1 MRKTSLAVLCAV
13 VIAALTLTA
22 YAAAAKSY
30 QFTGVVKTVDAGTFT
45 VQKSASETWEFRTH
59 ASTKGTP
66 KVGDKVTV
74 QDPDHRDEHR
84 LEGRRNGNDQA
95 VTFIDGQTCRSG
107 CQEEVGRTALLG
119 AQRGEWIDASRAA
132 GRNVPGQPRDRGECG
147 KPHERQRIE
156 SPDSEQE

>member
-22 YAAAAKSY
+22 HAAAAKSY

-45 VQKSASETWEFRTH
+45 VQKSASETWEFSTD

-74 QDPDHRDEHR
+74 QYRMI
-84 LEGRRNGNDQA
+84 A
-95 VTFIDGQTCRSG
+95 TSIDSKDAG
-107 CQEEVGRTALLG
+107 TATTKPSPSST
-119 AQRGEWIDASRAA
+119 DKPAA
-132 GRNVPGQPRDRGECG
+132 PAA
-147 KPHERQRIE
+147 KKK
-156 SPDSEQE
+156 